1 MNIEKTTGEK
11 SEEIDESLIN
21 TIAAEYNL
29 PDLHFVSMPKEGI
42 NSHNM
47 ILQKPGG
54 NTYFLKQYREHDAER
69 REDIHRIENYIFEHS
84 TVPVVRPL
92 PNISGEPHTYVKG
105 KMFALFAYIESAEV
119 HNETEEQ
126 RLTKV
131 ESLAETL
138 GKTHAIPVT
147 EEIKDLD
154 TIDRWDSSD
163 CEKRLRTLE
172 EIEGII
178 RAKDELDDY
187 DTRSLTI
194 IELKKSLLSEA
205 ASSDKQTVNL
215 GLCHGD
221 YHRHNVLFD
230 EHQQV
235 IGVCD
240 WDNAG
245 LSDTYIDFLDAFRT
259 SVIRSSYDTYRS
271 EQRETARAFIKGYIN
286 GKGGT
291 FDGSRL
297 KDAMEVYSR
306 HIVGTAWPMNVHYFN
321 DFTKSDSAL
330 DSMHEKATFYAEY
343 QEEVVDFIMEIYSE
357 MAESTE

>member
-1 MNIEKTTGEK
+1 M
-11 SEEIDESLIN
+11 
-21 TIAAEYNL
+21 
-29 PDLHFVSMPKEGI
+29 
-42 NSHNM
+42 
-47 ILQKPGG
+47 
-54 NTYFLKQYREHDAER
+54 
-69 REDIHRIENYIFEHS
+69 
-84 TVPVVRPL
+84 
-92 PNISGEPHTYVKG
+92 
-105 KMFALFAYIESAEV
+105 
-119 HNETEEQ
+119 
-126 RLTKV
+126 
-131 ESLAETL
+131 
-138 GKTHAIPVT
+138 
-147 EEIKDLD
+147 
-154 TIDRWDSSD
+154 
-163 CEKRLRTLE
+163 
-172 EIEGII
+172 
-178 RAKDELDDY
+178 
-187 DTRSLTI
+187 
-194 IELKKSLLSEA
+194 
-205 ASSDKQTVNL
+205 NL